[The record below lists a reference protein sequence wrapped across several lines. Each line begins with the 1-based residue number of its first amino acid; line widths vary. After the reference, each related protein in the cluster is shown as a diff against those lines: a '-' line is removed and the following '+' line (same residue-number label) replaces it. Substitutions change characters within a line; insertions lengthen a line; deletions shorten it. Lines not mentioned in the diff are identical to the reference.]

1 MKTYHLITATVG
13 TFIVALAVWM
23 GIIWGSMWLGQSAY
37 DRGDYTAA
45 HEYYK
50 TAERVSPLDRWR
62 PDFGQG
68 TSLLAQGQI
77 DPGILKLEEAL
88 ETVPEADIFEGG
100 VKDPNSYE
108 CLVRAN
114 LYLGYAEA
122 GREEEAN
129 AVIETCPNPDPS
141 AAGGGDEGGEEG
153 GDGSEGGDGG
163 EEGGEGGSGG
173 SGGEPRDPKQ
183 EQLDQRNRDAREQRQ
198 QDEEWDQRPGDPSG
212 ENW

>member
-37 DRGDYTAA
+37 DRGDYNAA

-88 ETVPEADIFEGG
+88 ETVPEADIFDGG

-122 GREEEAN
+122 GREDEAN

-141 AAGGGDEGGEEG
+141 AASGEGDDGEEG
-153 GDGSEGGDGG
+153 GDGGEGGG

-183 EQLDQRNRDAREQRQ
+183 EELEQRNRDARQ
-198 QDEEWDQRPGDPSG
+198 QQQDDEEWDQRPGDPSG

>member
-37 DRGDYTAA
+37 GRGDYSAA

-77 DPGILKLEEAL
+77 DRGILKLEEAL

-122 GREEEAN
+122 GREDEAT

-141 AAGGGDEGGEEG
+141 AASGEEDDGEEG
-153 GDGSEGGDGG
+153 GDGEDGEGG

-183 EQLDQRNRDAREQRQ
+183 EELEQRNRDAREQRQ
-198 QDEEWDQRPGDPSG
+198 DDEEWDQRPGDPSG

>member
-37 DRGDYTAA
+37 DRGDYNAA

-88 ETVPEADIFEGG
+88 ETVPEADIFDGG

-122 GREEEAN
+122 GREDEAN

-141 AAGGGDEGGEEG
+141 AASGEGDDGEEG
-153 GDGSEGGDGG
+153 GDGGEDDG

-183 EQLDQRNRDAREQRQ
+183 EELEQRNRDARQ
-198 QDEEWDQRPGDPSG
+198 QQQDDEEWDQRPGDPSG